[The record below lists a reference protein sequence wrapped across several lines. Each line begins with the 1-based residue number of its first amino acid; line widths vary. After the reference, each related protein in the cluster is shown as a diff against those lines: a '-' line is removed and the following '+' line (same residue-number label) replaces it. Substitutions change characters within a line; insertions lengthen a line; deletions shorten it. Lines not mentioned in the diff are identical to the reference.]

1 MHIHYSKKAKVD
13 TGFQGI
19 QKIHSNTEIP
29 KKRSKKHPL
38 TKEDKLRNRQIS
50 PARVL
55 IENIIRE
62 MKIFRILTEKYR
74 NRRRR
79 FGLRANL
86 IAAIFNRSITLNPK
100 K

>member
-1 MHIHYSKKAKVD
+1 MHINYSKKAKVD